1 MNRCVAW
8 YEAHSRDVRA
18 CDEAKNYF
26 SNQGG
31 LPLVDSCPYV
41 IGIVRLLGR
50 KWLVGHI
57 IDLLGA
63 VQSHPGAGGG
73 WHRALII

>member
-1 MNRCVAW
+1 M
-8 YEAHSRDVRA
+8 
-18 CDEAKNYF
+18 
-26 SNQGG
+26 
-31 LPLVDSCPYV
+31 VDSCPYV

-63 VQSHPGAGGG
+63 VQSHPSEGGG
-73 WHRALII
+73 WSLNYLTPKPTEGWTIVGKENSFEALLALGEFRWWLA